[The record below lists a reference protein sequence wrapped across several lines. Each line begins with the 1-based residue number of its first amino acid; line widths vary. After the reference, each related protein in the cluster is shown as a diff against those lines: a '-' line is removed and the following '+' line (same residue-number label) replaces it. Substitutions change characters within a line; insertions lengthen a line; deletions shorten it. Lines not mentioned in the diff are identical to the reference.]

1 MDKRILKQIHEA
13 HTLNME
19 PRTVIEYFER
29 LGYNVEEVERAVYAE
44 YTTEIDA
51 ESEGIC
57 ERKISNG

>member
-13 HTLNME
+13 HILNME
-19 PRTVIEYFER
+19 PRAVIEHFER
-29 LGYNVEEVERAVYAE
+29 LGYNVKEIERAVQAE

-57 ERKISNG
+57 ERKVSNG

>member
-19 PRTVIEYFER
+19 PRTVIEHFES
-29 LGYNVEEVERAVYAE
+29 LGYNVEEIESAVQAE
-44 YTTEIDA
+44 YATEIDA

-57 ERKISNG
+57 EHKVSNG